1 MIKNIHFTNPKLWSK
16 KNKIIAAIVA
26 AVLVLASI
34 AGAVITSR
42 IQHQKECQARSVAF
56 ADKLT
61 QLDQSTA
68 KAHDALATVDE
79 SVKVGEGARLAHT
92 EGFTLAPE
100 GQSATAELNDAITK
114 ADETKTSEAAKAHAE
129 EGKCLSQQDVT
140 DAEAAVKAVDDK
152 TQSFVNARD
161 AYRLTKATDEAN
173 STMDAA
179 KSNLAEAQKNADE
192 QIKAVDD
199 DSQMASDGN
208 VKAAYDALKN
218 VNNES
223 HSISTTVTA
232 DSYDEAV
239 ASIAKAKEVDQKAN
253 DIKKD
258 LDSLKNAVNTYQ
270 EAKAAQAAAAARS
283 TQQSA
288 SSNGGSARSTQQ
300 SASSNGGSA
309 RSYGSTGGS
318 QARSYSNGGGSSSGS
333 TGGSSYSGSNN
344 SNSGGSSSS
353 GKVSNEEI
361 YKHSVSDEEANSGRY
376 TYCVYIGNGRQLC
389 H

>member
-1 MIKNIHFTNPKLWSK
+1 MKNPKIHFTNPKLWSK
-16 KNKIIAAIVA
+16 RNKIIAAIVA

-79 SVKVGEGARLAHT
+79 SVKVGEGSRLAHT

-114 ADETKTSEAAKAHAE
+114 ADETKTSEAAKESAE

-208 VKAAYDALKN
+208 VKGAYDALKN

-223 HSISTTVTA
+223 HSLSTTVTIS
-232 DSYDEAV
+232 SYDEAV
-239 ASIAKAKEVDQKAN
+239 ASIAKAKDVDQKAN

-270 EAKAAQAAAAARS
+270 EAKAAEAAAASRS
-283 TQQSA
+283 AQQSA
-288 SSNGGSARSTQQ
+288 
-300 SASSNGGSA
+300 SNGGSA

-318 QARSYSNGGGSSSGS
+318 QARSYSNGGGSSYSGGGSSSGS
-333 TGGSSYSGSNN
+333 TGGSSHSNGGG
-344 SNSGGSSSS
+344 SNSGG
-353 GKVSNEEI
+353 GQTQNNFDFNKWTEE
-361 YKHSVSDEEANSGRY
+361 HSISKDQIKPGMHCFNV
-376 TYCVYIGNGRQLC
+376 GNGRYMC
-389 H
+389 S

>member
-1 MIKNIHFTNPKLWSK
+1 MSAPQLNNIHFTNPKLWSK
-16 KNKIIAAIVA
+16 RNKIIAAIVA

-42 IQHQKECQARSVAF
+42 IQHQKECQARSASF

-79 SVKVGEGARLAHT
+79 SVKVGEGSRLAHT

-114 ADETKTSEAAKAHAE
+114 ADETKTSEAAKESAE

-179 KSNLAEAQKNADE
+179 KAKLAQAQQDAAGE
-192 QIKAVDD
+192 IGAVDN

-208 VKAAYDALKN
+208 VKGAYDALKN
-218 VNNES
+218 VEGES
-223 HSISTTVTA
+223 HSLSTTVTA
-232 DSYDEAV
+232 TSYDEAV
-239 ASIAKAKEVDQKAN
+239 ASIAKAKDVDQKAE
-253 DIKKD
+253 DIKKAQE
-258 LDSLKNAVNTYQ
+258 SLKNAENTYR
-270 EAKAAQAAAAARS
+270 EAQAAQAAAAARS

-288 SSNGGSARSTQQ
+288 SSNGS
-300 SASSNGGSA
+300 SA

-318 QARSYSNGGGSSSGS
+318 QARSHSNGGGSSYSGGGSSSGS
-333 TGGSSYSGSNN
+333 TGGSSHSNGGG
-344 SNSGGSSSS
+344 SNSGGGQPPIKSDAEFEKWTYEHSI
-353 GKVSNEEI
+353 GKDQLKPGMKCFV
-361 YKHSVSDEEANSGRY
+361 V
-376 TYCVYIGNGRQLC
+376 GNGRYMC
-389 H
+389 S

>member
-1 MIKNIHFTNPKLWSK
+1 MKTPKIHFTNPKLWSK
-16 KNKIIAAIVA
+16 RNKIIAAIVA

-61 QLDQSTA
+61 QLDQSTD

-79 SVKVGEGARLAHT
+79 SVKEGEGARLAHT
-92 EGFTLAPE
+92 QGFTLAPE

-114 ADETKTSEAAKAHAE
+114 AGETKTSEAAKAHAE

-161 AYRLTKATDEAN
+161 AYRLTKATEEAN

-208 VKAAYDALKN
+208 VKGAYDALKN

-223 HSISTTVTA
+223 HSLSTTVTIS
-232 DSYDEAV
+232 SYDEAV

-270 EAKAAQAAAAARS
+270 EAKAAEAAAASRS
-283 TQQSA
+283 AQQSA
-288 SSNGGSARSTQQ
+288 
-300 SASSNGGSA
+300 SNGGSA

-318 QARSYSNGGGSSSGS
+318 QARSYSNGGGSSYSGGGSSSGS
-333 TGGSSYSGSNN
+333 TGGSSHSNGGG
-344 SNSGGSSSS
+344 SNSGG
-353 GKVSNEEI
+353 GQTQNNFDFNKWTEE
-361 YKHSVSDEEANSGRY
+361 HSISKDQIKPGMHCFNV
-376 TYCVYIGNGRQLC
+376 GNGRYMC
-389 H
+389 S

>member
-1 MIKNIHFTNPKLWSK
+1 MKTPKIHFTNPKLWSK
-16 KNKIIAAIVA
+16 RNKIIAAIVA

-79 SVKVGEGARLAHT
+79 SVKEGEGARLAHT
-92 EGFTLAPE
+92 QGFTLAPE

-140 DAEAAVKAVDDK
+140 DAEAAVKAVGDK

-208 VKAAYDALKN
+208 VKGAYDALKN
-218 VNNES
+218 INNES

-239 ASIAKAKEVDQKAN
+239 ASIAKAKDVDQKAN

-258 LDSLKNAVNTYQ
+258 LESLKGAVNTYQ
-270 EAKAAQAAAAARS
+270 EAKAAEAAAASRS
-283 TQQSA
+283 AQQSA
-288 SSNGGSARSTQQ
+288 SNGGG
-300 SASSNGGSA
+300 SSYSSGSSSSA
-309 RSYGSTGGS
+309 RSYDSTGGS
-318 QARSYSNGGGSSSGS
+318 QARSYSNGGGGS
-333 TGGSSYSGSNN
+333 TSGGGS
-344 SNSGGSSSS
+344 SNSGGGSSASSSAGNQS
-353 GKVSNEEI
+353 QSKTGDESWRKYVKNGSQIKPGMHCYNVGK
-361 YKHSVSDEEANSGRY
+361 DQ
-376 TYCVYIGNGRQLC
+376 YIC
-389 H
+389 S

>member
-16 KNKIIAAIVA
+16 RNKIIAAIVA

-34 AGAVITSR
+34 AGAVVTSR
-42 IQHQKECQARSVAF
+42 TQHQKECQARSVAF

-79 SVKVGEGARLAHT
+79 SVKEGEGSRLAHT

-100 GQSATAELNDAITK
+100 GQSATAELNDAIAK
-114 ADETKTSEAAKAHAE
+114 AEETKTSEAAKESAE
-129 EGKCLSQQDVT
+129 AGKCLSQQDVT

-179 KSNLAEAQKNADE
+179 KAKLAQAQQDAAGE
-192 QIKAVDD
+192 IGAVDN

-208 VKAAYDALKN
+208 VKGAYDALKN
-218 VNNES
+218 VEGES
-223 HSISTTVTA
+223 HSLSTTVTA
-232 DSYDEAV
+232 TSYDEAV

-253 DIKKD
+253 DIKNAQE
-258 LDSLKNAVNTYQ
+258 SLKNAENTYR
-270 EAKAAQAAAAARS
+270 EAQAAQAAAASRS
-283 TQQSA
+283 A
-288 SSNGGSARSTQQ
+288 QQ

-318 QARSYSNGGGSSSGS
+318 QSRSYSNGGGSSSGS
-333 TGGSSYSGSNN
+333 TGGSSYSGGG
-344 SNSGGSSSS
+344 SNSGGSSSGSTSNQSQSKTGDESWRQYVKS
-353 GKVSNEEI
+353 GSEI
-361 YKHSVSDEEANSGRY
+361 KPGQHCYNVGKDQ
-376 TYCVYIGNGRQLC
+376 YIC
-389 H
+389 A

>member
-114 ADETKTSEAAKAHAE
+114 ADETKTSEAAKESAE

-223 HSISTTVTA
+223 HSLSTTVTIS
-232 DSYDEAV
+232 SYDEAV
-239 ASIAKAKEVDQKAN
+239 ASIAKAKDVDQKAN

-258 LDSLKNAVNTYQ
+258 LESLKGAVNTYQ
-270 EAKAAQAAAAARS
+270 EAKAAEAAAAARS
-283 TQQSA
+283 AQQSA
-288 SSNGGSARSTQQ
+288 SNGGSSY
-300 SASSNGGSA
+300 SSGSSSSA

-318 QARSYSNGGGSSSGS
+318 QSRSYSNGGGGS
-333 TGGSSYSGSNN
+333 TSGGGS
-344 SNSGGSSSS
+344 SNSGGGSSASSSAGNQS
-353 GKVSNEEI
+353 QSRTGDESWRQYVKNGSQIKPGQHCYNVGK
-361 YKHSVSDEEANSGRY
+361 DQ
-376 TYCVYIGNGRQLC
+376 YIC
-389 H
+389 S

>member
-1 MIKNIHFTNPKLWSK
+1 MKTPKIHFTNPKLWSK

-79 SVKVGEGARLAHT
+79 SVKVGEGSRLAHT

-114 ADETKTSEAAKAHAE
+114 ADETKTSEAAKESAE

-208 VKAAYDALKN
+208 VKGAYDALKN

-223 HSISTTVTA
+223 HSLSTTVTIS
-232 DSYDEAV
+232 SYDEAV

-270 EAKAAQAAAAARS
+270 EAKAAEAAAASRS
-283 TQQSA
+283 AQQSA
-288 SSNGGSARSTQQ
+288 SNRGGSSY
-300 SASSNGGSA
+300 SSGSSSSA

-318 QARSYSNGGGSSSGS
+318 QARSYSNGGGSSSSS
-333 TGGSSYSGSNN
+333 TGGSSYSGGG
-344 SNSGGSSSS
+344 SNSGGGQPPIKSDAEFEKWTYEHSI
-353 GKVSNEEI
+353 GKDQLKPGMKCFV
-361 YKHSVSDEEANSGRY
+361 V
-376 TYCVYIGNGRQLC
+376 GNGRYMC
-389 H
+389 S

>member
-16 KNKIIAAIVA
+16 RNKIIAAIVA

-79 SVKVGEGARLAHT
+79 SVKEGEGARLAHT

-100 GQSATAELNDAITK
+100 GQSATAELNDAIAK

-152 TQSFVNARD
+152 TQSFVNARE

-208 VKAAYDALKN
+208 VKGAYDALKN

-223 HSISTTVTA
+223 HSLSTTVTIS
-232 DSYDEAV
+232 SYDEAV

-258 LDSLKNAVNTYQ
+258 LESLKNAMNTYQ
-270 EAKAAQAAAAARS
+270 EAKAAEAAAASRS
-283 TQQSA
+283 AQQSA
-288 SSNGGSARSTQQ
+288 SNGGSSY
-300 SASSNGGSA
+300 SSGSSSSA

-318 QARSYSNGGGSSSGS
+318 QSRSYSNGGGGS
-333 TGGSSYSGSNN
+333 TSGGGASHSGGS
-344 SNSGGSSSS
+344 SNSGG
-353 GKVSNEEI
+353 GQTQNNFNFNKWTEE
-361 YKHSVSDEEANSGRY
+361 HSISKDQIKPGMHCFNV
-376 TYCVYIGNGRQLC
+376 GNGRYMC
-389 H
+389 S

>member
-1 MIKNIHFTNPKLWSK
+1 MKTPKIHFTNPKLWSK

-79 SVKVGEGARLAHT
+79 SVKEGEGARLAHT
-92 EGFTLAPE
+92 QGFTLAPE
-100 GQSATAELNDAITK
+100 GQSATAELNDAIAK
-114 ADETKTSEAAKAHAE
+114 ADEAKTSEAAKAHAE
-129 EGKCLSQQDVT
+129 KGKCLSQQDVT

-179 KSNLAEAQKNADE
+179 KANLAEAQKNADE

-208 VKAAYDALKN
+208 VKGAYDALKN

-223 HSISTTVTA
+223 HSLSTTVTIS
-232 DSYDEAV
+232 SYDEAV

-258 LDSLKNAVNTYQ
+258 LESLKNAVNTYQ
-270 EAKAAQAAAAARS
+270 EAKVAEAAAASRS
-283 TQQSA
+283 AQQSA
-288 SSNGGSARSTQQ
+288 SNRGGSSY
-300 SASSNGGSA
+300 SSGSSSSA

-333 TGGSSYSGSNN
+333 TGGSSYSGGG
-344 SNSGGSSSS
+344 SNSGGGQPPIKSDAEFEKWTYEHSI
-353 GKVSNEEI
+353 GKDQLKPGMKCFV
-361 YKHSVSDEEANSGRY
+361 V
-376 TYCVYIGNGRQLC
+376 GNGDRKSVV
-389 H
+389 

>member
-1 MIKNIHFTNPKLWSK
+1 MIKNIHFTNPKLWPK
-16 KNKIIAAIVA
+16 RNKIIAAIVA

-42 IQHQKECQARSVAF
+42 IQHQKECQARSASF

-114 ADETKTSEAAKAHAE
+114 ADETKTSEAAKESAE
-129 EGKCLSQQDVT
+129 EGKCLSRQDVT
-140 DAEAAVKAVDDK
+140 DAEAAVKVVNDK

-208 VKAAYDALKN
+208 VKGAYDALKN
-218 VNNES
+218 INNES
-223 HSISTTVTA
+223 HSLSTTVTTS
-232 DSYDEAV
+232 SYDEAV
-239 ASIAKAKEVDQKAN
+239 ASIAKAKDVDQKAN
-253 DIKKD
+253 DIKKG
-258 LDSLKNAVNTYQ
+258 LESLKNAVNTYQ
-270 EAKAAQAAAAARS
+270 EAKAAEAAAASRS
-283 TQQSA
+283 AQQSA
-288 SSNGGSARSTQQ
+288 SNRGGSSY
-300 SASSNGGSA
+300 SSGSSSSA

-318 QARSYSNGGGSSSGS
+318 QSRSYSNGGGGS
-333 TGGSSYSGSNN
+333 TSGGGASHSGGS
-344 SNSGGSSSS
+344 SNSGG
-353 GKVSNEEI
+353 GQTQNNFDFNKWTEE
-361 YKHSVSDEEANSGRY
+361 HSISKDQIKPGMHCFNV
-376 TYCVYIGNGRQLC
+376 GNGRYMC
-389 H
+389 S

>member
-1 MIKNIHFTNPKLWSK
+1 MKTPKIHFTNPKLWSK

-79 SVKVGEGARLAHT
+79 SVKVGEGSRLAHT

-140 DAEAAVKAVDDK
+140 DAEAAVKTVDDK

-223 HSISTTVTA
+223 HSLSTTVTIS
-232 DSYDEAV
+232 SYDEAV
-239 ASIAKAKEVDQKAN
+239 ASIAKAKDVDQKAN

-258 LDSLKNAVNTYQ
+258 LESLKGAVSTYQ
-270 EAKAAQAAAAARS
+270 EAKAAEAAAASRS
-283 TQQSA
+283 A
-288 SSNGGSARSTQQ
+288 QQ

-318 QARSYSNGGGSSSGS
+318 QSRSYSNGGGSSSGS
-333 TGGSSYSGSNN
+333 TGGSSYSGGG
-344 SNSGGSSSS
+344 SNSGGSSSGSTSNQSQSKTGDESWRQYVKS
-353 GKVSNEEI
+353 GSEI
-361 YKHSVSDEEANSGRY
+361 KPGQHCYNVGKDQ
-376 TYCVYIGNGRQLC
+376 YIC
-389 H
+389 A

>member
-26 AVLVLASI
+26 AILVLASI

-79 SVKVGEGARLAHT
+79 SVKVGEGSRLAHT

-114 ADETKTSEAAKAHAE
+114 ADETKTSEAAKESAE

-140 DAEAAVKAVDDK
+140 DAEAAVKTVDDK
-152 TQSFVNARD
+152 TQSFVNTRD

-208 VKAAYDALKN
+208 VKGAYDALKN

-223 HSISTTVTA
+223 HSISTTVTIS
-232 DSYDEAV
+232 SYDEAV

-270 EAKAAQAAAAARS
+270 EAKAAEAAAASRS
-283 TQQSA
+283 AQQSA
-288 SSNGGSARSTQQ
+288 SN
-300 SASSNGGSA
+300 NGGSA
-309 RSYGSTGGS
+309 RSYGSTGSS
-318 QARSYSNGGGSSSGS
+318 QSRSYSNGGGSSSGS
-333 TGGSSYSGSNN
+333 TGGSSYSGGG

-353 GKVSNEEI
+353 SAGNQSQSKTGDESWRQYVKSGSEIKPGQHCYNVGK
-361 YKHSVSDEEANSGRY
+361 DQ
-376 TYCVYIGNGRQLC
+376 YIC
-389 H
+389 A

>member
-1 MIKNIHFTNPKLWSK
+1 MKTPKIHFTNPKLWSK

-79 SVKVGEGARLAHT
+79 SVKEGEGARLAHT
-92 EGFTLAPE
+92 QGFTLAPE
-100 GQSATAELNDAITK
+100 GQSVTAELNNAITK
-114 ADETKTSEAAKAHAE
+114 AEETKTSEAAKESAE

-208 VKAAYDALKN
+208 VKGAYDALKN

-223 HSISTTVTA
+223 HSLSTTVA
-232 DSYDEAV
+232 ISSYDEAV

-258 LDSLKNAVNTYQ
+258 LESLKGAVSTYQ
-270 EAKAAQAAAAARS
+270 EAKAAEAAAASRS
-283 TQQSA
+283 A
-288 SSNGGSARSTQQ
+288 QQ

-318 QARSYSNGGGSSSGS
+318 QARSYSNGGGSSYSGGNSSS
-333 TGGSSYSGSNN
+333 TGESSHSNGGG
-344 SNSGGSSSS
+344 SNSGGNQSQSKTGDESWRQYVKNGS
-353 GKVSNEEI
+353 QIKPGQHCYNVGK
-361 YKHSVSDEEANSGRY
+361 DQ
-376 TYCVYIGNGRQLC
+376 YIC
-389 H
+389 S

>member
-42 IQHQKECQARSVAF
+42 IQHQKECQARSASF

-79 SVKVGEGARLAHT
+79 SVKVGEGSRLAHT

-114 ADETKTSEAAKAHAE
+114 ADETKTSEAAKAHTE

-179 KSNLAEAQKNADE
+179 KANLAEAQKNADE

-208 VKAAYDALKN
+208 VKGAYDALKN

-239 ASIAKAKEVDQKAN
+239 ASIEKAKDVDQKAN

-258 LDSLKNAVNTYQ
+258 LESLKGAVNTYQ
-270 EAKAAQAAAAARS
+270 EAKAAEAAAASRS
-283 TQQSA
+283 A
-288 SSNGGSARSTQQ
+288 QQ

-318 QARSYSNGGGSSSGS
+318 QARSYSNGGGSSSSS
-333 TGGSSYSGSNN
+333 TGGSSYSGGGS
-344 SNSGGSSSS
+344 SSGGSSSGSTGNQSQSKTGDESWRQYVKS
-353 GKVSNEEI
+353 GSQIKPGQHCYNVG
-361 YKHSVSDEEANSGRY
+361 KDQ
-376 TYCVYIGNGRQLC
+376 YIC
-389 H
+389 A

>member
-79 SVKVGEGARLAHT
+79 SVKEGEGARLAHT
-92 EGFTLAPE
+92 QGFTLAPE

-114 ADETKTSEAAKAHAE
+114 ADETKTSEAAKAHVE

-179 KSNLAEAQKNADE
+179 KTNLAEAQKNADE

-208 VKAAYDALKN
+208 VKGAYDALKN
-218 VNNES
+218 INNES
-223 HSISTTVTA
+223 HSLSTTVTVS
-232 DSYDEAV
+232 SYDEAV

-258 LDSLKNAVNTYQ
+258 LESLKGAVNTYQ
-270 EAKAAQAAAAARS
+270 EAKAAEAAAASRS
-283 TQQSA
+283 A
-288 SSNGGSARSTQQ
+288 QQ

-318 QARSYSNGGGSSSGS
+318 QSRYYSNGGGSSSGS
-333 TGGSSYSGSNN
+333 TGGSSYSGGG
-344 SNSGGSSSS
+344 SNSGGSSSGSTSNQSQSKTGDESWRQYVKS
-353 GKVSNEEI
+353 GSEI
-361 YKHSVSDEEANSGRY
+361 KPGQHCYNVGKDQ
-376 TYCVYIGNGRQLC
+376 YIC
-389 H
+389 A

>member
-1 MIKNIHFTNPKLWSK
+1 MKTPKIHFTNPKLWSK

-34 AGAVITSR
+34 AGAVVTSR

-79 SVKVGEGARLAHT
+79 SVKEGEGARLAHT
-92 EGFTLAPE
+92 QGFTLAPE
-100 GQSATAELNDAITK
+100 GQSATAELNDAIAK
-114 ADETKTSEAAKAHAE
+114 ADEAKTSEAAKAHAE

-140 DAEAAVKAVDDK
+140 DAETAVKAVDDK

-208 VKAAYDALKN
+208 VKGAYDALKN

-223 HSISTTVTA
+223 HSLSTTVTIS
-232 DSYDEAV
+232 SYDEAV

-258 LDSLKNAVNTYQ
+258 LESLKNAVNTYQ
-270 EAKAAQAAAAARS
+270 EAKAAEAAAASRS
-283 TQQSA
+283 AQQSA
-288 SSNGGSARSTQQ
+288 SNRGGSSY
-300 SASSNGGSA
+300 SSDSSSSA

-318 QARSYSNGGGSSSGS
+318 QSRSYSNGGGGS
-333 TGGSSYSGSNN
+333 TSGGGSSNSGDGSSASSSAGNQSQSKTGDESWRQYVKSGSEIKPGQHCYNV
-344 SNSGGSSSS
+344 
-353 GKVSNEEI
+353 GK
-361 YKHSVSDEEANSGRY
+361 DQ
-376 TYCVYIGNGRQLC
+376 YIC
-389 H
+389 A

>member
-1 MIKNIHFTNPKLWSK
+1 MKTPKIHFTNPKLWSK
-16 KNKIIAAIVA
+16 RNKIIAAIVA

-42 IQHQKECQARSVAF
+42 IQHQKDCQARSVAF

-129 EGKCLSQQDVT
+129 QGKCLSQQDVT

-179 KSNLAEAQKNADE
+179 KAKLAQAQQDAAGE
-192 QIKAVDD
+192 IGAVDG

-208 VKAAYDALKN
+208 VKGAYDALKN
-218 VNNES
+218 VEGES
-223 HSISTTVTA
+223 HSLSTTVTA
-232 DSYDEAV
+232 TSYDEAV
-239 ASIAKAKEVDQKAN
+239 ASIQKAKEVDQKAE
-253 DIKKD
+253 DIKKAQE
-258 LDSLKNAVNTYQ
+258 SLKNAENGYK
-270 EAKAAQAAAAARS
+270 EAKAAEAAAAARS
-283 TQQSA
+283 TS
-288 SSNGGSARSTQQ
+288 QQ

-318 QARSYSNGGGSSSGS
+318 QSRSYSNGGGSNAGGGSSYSGGGSSSGS
-333 TGGSSYSGSNN
+333 TGGSSH
-344 SNSGGSSSS
+344 SGG
-353 GKVSNEEI
+353 GQTQNNFDFNKWTEE
-361 YKHSVSDEEANSGRY
+361 HSISKDQIKPGQHCFNV
-376 TYCVYIGNGRQLC
+376 GNGRYMC
-389 H
+389 S

>member
-16 KNKIIAAIVA
+16 RNKIIAAIVA

-42 IQHQKECQARSVAF
+42 IQHQKECQARSASF

-79 SVKVGEGARLAHT
+79 SVKEGEGARLAHT
-92 EGFTLAPE
+92 QGFTLAPE

-114 ADETKTSEAAKAHAE
+114 ADETKTSEAAKESAE

-179 KSNLAEAQKNADE
+179 KSNLAEVQKNADE

-208 VKAAYDALKN
+208 VKGAYDALKN

-223 HSISTTVTA
+223 HSLSTTVTIS
-232 DSYDEAV
+232 SYDEAV

-258 LDSLKNAVNTYQ
+258 LESLKNAVNTYQ
-270 EAKAAQAAAAARS
+270 EAKAAEAAAASRS
-283 TQQSA
+283 A
-288 SSNGGSARSTQQ
+288 QQ

-309 RSYGSTGGS
+309 RSYGSTAGS
-318 QARSYSNGGGSSSGS
+318 QSRSYSNGGGSSSGS
-333 TGGSSYSGSNN
+333 TGGSSYSGGG
-344 SNSGGSSSS
+344 SNSGGSSSGSTGNQSQSKTGDESWRQYVKS
-353 GKVSNEEI
+353 GSEI
-361 YKHSVSDEEANSGRY
+361 KPGQHCYNVGKDQ
-376 TYCVYIGNGRQLC
+376 YIC
-389 H
+389 A

>member
-114 ADETKTSEAAKAHAE
+114 ADETKTSEAAKESAE

-161 AYRLTKATDEAN
+161 AYRLKKATDEAN
-173 STMDAA
+173 STMDTA

-239 ASIAKAKEVDQKAN
+239 ASIAKAKAVDQKAE
-253 DIKKD
+253 DIKKAQE
-258 LDSLKNAVNTYQ
+258 SLKNAENTYR
-270 EAKAAQAAAAARS
+270 EAQAAEAAAASRS
-283 TQQSA
+283 AQQSA
-288 SSNGGSARSTQQ
+288 SNRGGSSY
-300 SASSNGGSA
+300 SSGSSSSA

-318 QARSYSNGGGSSSGS
+318 QSRSYSNGGGGSTSGGGSNSGGSSSGS
-333 TGGSSYSGSNN
+333 TGNQSQSKTGDESWRQYVKSGSEIKPGQHCYNV
-344 SNSGGSSSS
+344 
-353 GKVSNEEI
+353 GK
-361 YKHSVSDEEANSGRY
+361 DQ
-376 TYCVYIGNGRQLC
+376 YIC
-389 H
+389 A

>member
-1 MIKNIHFTNPKLWSK
+1 MKTPKIHFTNPKLWSK

-100 GQSATAELNDAITK
+100 GQSATAELNDAIAK
-114 ADETKTSEAAKAHAE
+114 AEETKTSEAAKESAE

-208 VKAAYDALKN
+208 VKGAYDALKN

-223 HSISTTVTA
+223 HSLSTTVTIS
-232 DSYDEAV
+232 SYNEAV

-270 EAKAAQAAAAARS
+270 EAQAAQAAASRS
-283 TQQSA
+283 AQQSA
-288 SSNGGSARSTQQ
+288 SSNSGSRS
-300 SASSNGGSA
+300 SGSA

-318 QARSYSNGGGSSSGS
+318 QSRSYSNGGGGS
-333 TGGSSYSGSNN
+333 TSGGGS
-344 SNSGGSSSS
+344 SNSGGGSSASSSAGNQSQSKTGDESWRQYVKS
-353 GKVSNEEI
+353 GSEI
-361 YKHSVSDEEANSGRY
+361 KPGQHCYNVGKDQ
-376 TYCVYIGNGRQLC
+376 YIC
-389 H
+389 A

>member
-16 KNKIIAAIVA
+16 RNKIIAAIVA
-26 AVLVLASI
+26 AVLFLASI

-92 EGFTLAPE
+92 QDFTLAPE
-100 GQSATAELNDAITK
+100 GQSATAELNDAIAK
-114 ADETKTSEAAKAHAE
+114 ADEAKTSEAAKESAE

-179 KSNLAEAQKNADE
+179 KANLAEAQKNADE

-208 VKAAYDALKN
+208 IKGAYDALKN

-239 ASIAKAKEVDQKAN
+239 ASIAKAKDVDQKAN
-253 DIKKD
+253 DIKKG
-258 LDSLKNAVNTYQ
+258 LESLKNAVNTYQ
-270 EAKAAQAAAAARS
+270 EAKAAEAAAASRS
-283 TQQSA
+283 AQQSA
-288 SSNGGSARSTQQ
+288 SNGGSSY
-300 SASSNGGSA
+300 SSGSSSSA

-318 QARSYSNGGGSSSGS
+318 QSRSYSNGGGSSSGS
-333 TGGSSYSGSNN
+333 TGGSSHSNGGG
-344 SNSGGSSSS
+344 SNSGGGQPPIKSDAEFEKWTYEHSI
-353 GKVSNEEI
+353 GKDQLKPGMKCFV
-361 YKHSVSDEEANSGRY
+361 V
-376 TYCVYIGNGRQLC
+376 GNGRYMC
-389 H
+389 S

>member
-16 KNKIIAAIVA
+16 RNKIIAAIVA

-42 IQHQKECQARSVAF
+42 IQHQKECQARSASF

-79 SVKVGEGARLAHT
+79 SVKEGEGARLAHT

-100 GQSATAELNDAITK
+100 GQSATAELNDAIAK
-114 ADETKTSEAAKAHAE
+114 ADEAKTSEAAKAHAE

-140 DAEAAVKAVDDK
+140 DAEATVKAVDDK
-152 TQSFVNARD
+152 TQSFINARD

-208 VKAAYDALKN
+208 VKGAYDALKN

-223 HSISTTVTA
+223 HSLSTTVTIS
-232 DSYDEAV
+232 SYDEAV

-258 LDSLKNAVNTYQ
+258 LESLKNAVNTYQ
-270 EAKAAQAAAAARS
+270 EAKAAEAAAASRS
-283 TQQSA
+283 AQQSA
-288 SSNGGSARSTQQ
+288 
-300 SASSNGGSA
+300 SNGGSA

-333 TGGSSYSGSNN
+333 TGGSSYSNGG
-344 SNSGGSSSS
+344 SNSGGGSSSAGNQSQSKTGDESWRQYVKS
-353 GKVSNEEI
+353 GSEI
-361 YKHSVSDEEANSGRY
+361 KPGQHCYNVGKDQ
-376 TYCVYIGNGRQLC
+376 YIC
-389 H
+389 A

>member
-16 KNKIIAAIVA
+16 RNKIIAAIVA

-42 IQHQKECQARSVAF
+42 IQHQKECHARSVAF

-79 SVKVGEGARLAHT
+79 SVKVGEGSRLAHT
-92 EGFTLAPE
+92 EGFTLTPE
-100 GQSATAELNDAITK
+100 GQSATAELNDTIAK
-114 ADETKTSEAAKAHAE
+114 ADETKTSEAAKESAE

-208 VKAAYDALKN
+208 VKGAYDALKN

-223 HSISTTVTA
+223 HSLSTTVTSS
-232 DSYDEAV
+232 SYDEAV
-239 ASIAKAKEVDQKAN
+239 ASIAKAKDVDQKAT

-258 LDSLKNAVNTYQ
+258 LESLKNAVTTYQ
-270 EAKAAQAAAAARS
+270 EAKAAEAAAASRS
-283 TQQSA
+283 AQQSA
-288 SSNGGSARSTQQ
+288 SSNGGST
-300 SASSNGGSA
+300 

-318 QARSYSNGGGSSSGS
+318 QSRSYSNGGGSSSGS
-333 TGGSSYSGSNN
+333 TGGSSYSGGG
-344 SNSGGSSSS
+344 SNSGGSSSGSTGNQSQSKTGDESWRQYVKS
-353 GKVSNEEI
+353 GSEI
-361 YKHSVSDEEANSGRY
+361 KPGQHCYNVGKDQ
-376 TYCVYIGNGRQLC
+376 YIC
-389 H
+389 A

>member
-1 MIKNIHFTNPKLWSK
+1 MKTPKIHFTNPKLWSK

-42 IQHQKECQARSVAF
+42 IQHQKDCQARSVAF

-79 SVKVGEGARLAHT
+79 SVKVGEGSRLAHT

-100 GQSATAELNDAITK
+100 GQSATAELNDAIAK
-114 ADETKTSEAAKAHAE
+114 ADETKSSEAAKTHAE

-208 VKAAYDALKN
+208 VKGAYDALKN
-218 VNNES
+218 INNES

-239 ASIAKAKEVDQKAN
+239 ASIAKAKAADQKATDVKN
-253 DIKKD
+253 AQEA
-258 LDSLKNAVNTYQ
+258 LKNAINAYQ
-270 EAKAAQAAAAARS
+270 EAQAAQAAAASRS
-283 TQQSA
+283 AQQSA
-288 SSNGGSARSTQQ
+288 SSNGGSAH
-300 SASSNGGSA
+300 
-309 RSYGSTGGS
+309 SYGSTGGS
-318 QARSYSNGGGSSSGS
+318 QSRSYSNGGGSSSGS
-333 TGGSSYSGSNN
+333 TGGSSYSGGG

-353 GKVSNEEI
+353 SAGNQSQSKTGDESWRKYVKNGSEIKPGQHCYNVGK
-361 YKHSVSDEEANSGRY
+361 DQ
-376 TYCVYIGNGRQLC
+376 YIC
-389 H
+389 S

>member
-1 MIKNIHFTNPKLWSK
+1 MKTPKIHFTNPKLWSK
-16 KNKIIAAIVA
+16 RNKIIAAIVA

-114 ADETKTSEAAKAHAE
+114 ADETKTSEAAKESAE

-208 VKAAYDALKN
+208 VKGAYDALKN

-223 HSISTTVTA
+223 HSLSTTVTIS
-232 DSYDEAV
+232 SYDEAV

-270 EAKAAQAAAAARS
+270 EAKAAEAAAASRS
-283 TQQSA
+283 AQQST
-288 SSNGGSARSTQQ
+288 SNGGSSY
-300 SASSNGGSA
+300 SSGSSSSA

-318 QARSYSNGGGSSSGS
+318 QSRSYSNGGGGS
-333 TGGSSYSGSNN
+333 TSGGGS
-344 SNSGGSSSS
+344 SNSGGSSSGSTSNQSQSKTGDESWRQYVKS
-353 GKVSNEEI
+353 GSEI
-361 YKHSVSDEEANSGRY
+361 KPGQHCYNVGKDQ
-376 TYCVYIGNGRQLC
+376 YIC
-389 H
+389 A

>member
-26 AVLVLASI
+26 AVLVLTSI

-79 SVKVGEGARLAHT
+79 SVKEGEGARLAHT

-114 ADETKTSEAAKAHAE
+114 ADETKTSEAAKESAE

-223 HSISTTVTA
+223 HSLSTTVTIS
-232 DSYDEAV
+232 SYDEAV

-270 EAKAAQAAAAARS
+270 EAKAAEAAAASRS
-283 TQQSA
+283 A
-288 SSNGGSARSTQQ
+288 QQ

-318 QARSYSNGGGSSSGS
+318 QSRSYSNGGGSSYSGGNSSS
-333 TGGSSYSGSNN
+333 TGGSSHSNGGGSNSAGNQSQSKTGDESWRQYVKSGSEIKPGQHCYNV
-344 SNSGGSSSS
+344 
-353 GKVSNEEI
+353 GK
-361 YKHSVSDEEANSGRY
+361 DQ
-376 TYCVYIGNGRQLC
+376 YIC
-389 H
+389 A

>member
-16 KNKIIAAIVA
+16 RNKIIAAIVA

-79 SVKVGEGARLAHT
+79 SVKEGEGARLAHT
-92 EGFTLAPE
+92 QGFTLAPE

-114 ADETKTSEAAKAHAE
+114 ADETKTSEAAKTHAE

-208 VKAAYDALKN
+208 VKGAYDALKN

-223 HSISTTVTA
+223 HSLSTTVTTS
-232 DSYDEAV
+232 SYDEAV

-270 EAKAAQAAAAARS
+270 EAQAAQAAASRS
-283 TQQSA
+283 AQQSA
-288 SSNGGSARSTQQ
+288 SNGGSSY
-300 SASSNGGSA
+300 SSGSSSSA

-318 QARSYSNGGGSSSGS
+318 QSRSYSNGGGGS
-333 TGGSSYSGSNN
+333 TSGGGS
-344 SNSGGSSSS
+344 SNSGGGSSSAGNQS
-353 GKVSNEEI
+353 QSKTGDESWRQYVKNGSQIKPGMHCYTVGKDQ
-361 YKHSVSDEEANSGRY
+361 Y
-376 TYCVYIGNGRQLC
+376 LC
-389 H
+389 S

>member
-1 MIKNIHFTNPKLWSK
+1 MKTPKIHFTNPKLWSK
-16 KNKIIAAIVA
+16 RNKIIAAIVA

-42 IQHQKECQARSVAF
+42 IQHQKECQARSASF

-68 KAHDALATVDE
+68 KAHDALATVDG

-100 GQSATAELNDAITK
+100 GQSATADLNDAIAK
-114 ADETKTSEAAKAHAE
+114 ADETKTSEVAKTHAE

-161 AYRLTKATDEAN
+161 AYRLTKATEEAN

-179 KSNLAEAQKNADE
+179 KANLAEAQKNADE

-208 VKAAYDALKN
+208 VKGAYDALKN
-218 VNNES
+218 INNES
-223 HSISTTVTA
+223 HSLSTTVTIS
-232 DSYDEAV
+232 SYDEAV
-239 ASIAKAKEVDQKAN
+239 ASIAKAKDVDQKAN

-270 EAKAAQAAAAARS
+270 EAKAAEAAAASRS
-283 TQQSA
+283 AQQSA
-288 SSNGGSARSTQQ
+288 SNRGGSSY
-300 SASSNGGSA
+300 SSGSSSSA

-318 QARSYSNGGGSSSGS
+318 QSRSYSNGGGSSSGS
-333 TGGSSYSGSNN
+333 TGGSSYPGSNN

>member
-1 MIKNIHFTNPKLWSK
+1 MKTPKIHFTNPKLWSK

-61 QLDQSTA
+61 QLDQSTT

-129 EGKCLSQQDVT
+129 QGKCLSQQDVT

-208 VKAAYDALKN
+208 VKGAYDALKN

-223 HSISTTVTA
+223 HSLSTTVTIS
-232 DSYDEAV
+232 SYDEAI

-258 LDSLKNAVNTYQ
+258 LESLKGAVNTYQ
-270 EAKAAQAAAAARS
+270 EAKAAEAAAASRS
-283 TQQSA
+283 AQQSA
-288 SSNGGSARSTQQ
+288 SNRGGSSY
-300 SASSNGGSA
+300 SSGSSSSA

-318 QARSYSNGGGSSSGS
+318 QARSYSNGGGGS
-333 TGGSSYSGSNN
+333 TSGGGS
-344 SNSGGSSSS
+344 SNSGGSSSGSAGNQSQSKTGDESWRQYVKS
-353 GKVSNEEI
+353 GSEI
-361 YKHSVSDEEANSGRY
+361 KPGQHCYNVGKDQ
-376 TYCVYIGNGRQLC
+376 YIC
-389 H
+389 A